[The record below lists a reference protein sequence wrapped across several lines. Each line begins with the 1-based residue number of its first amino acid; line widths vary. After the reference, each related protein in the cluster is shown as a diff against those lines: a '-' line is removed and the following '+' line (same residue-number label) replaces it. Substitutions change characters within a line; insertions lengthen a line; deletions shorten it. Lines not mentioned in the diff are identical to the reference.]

1 MRIDDVEIY
10 HLRLPLRRPLPG
22 PAACYEAFETVVA
35 AVHAEGVCG
44 WAEAAVGNGPH
55 RGPEWAAGVFAC
67 LARWLAPAVVGR
79 EFGDG
84 NALAE
89 ALNEFRGQR
98 QAKALLDMALWDA
111 GARREGKP
119 LHEVLGGVRTS
130 VKLGLTFDRMESR
143 EEFLG
148 KIGEAYS
155 SGAARVKL
163 KMRPGWEIHMLE
175 AVRREYPSEPMAVDF
190 EGALTLAHSELLYRL
205 DDFSLLFVEQPLWTD
220 DLVGHAMLQEA
231 IRTPICLDESLAAV
245 GHADIAL
252 DLKSARFFNLQP
264 GRTGG
269 LTAALSIHDRAHEH
283 CVPCYVGSGPN
294 AGIAARFGLALAAKA
309 NCETAADHFAADEY
323 LGKELLPPLPV
334 RHGAEGGGLEME
346 LWTSPGIGAE
356 PDRSV
361 LAELAIAR
369 EECRP

>member
-1 MRIDDVEIY
+1 MRIDAIDLY

-35 AVHAEGVCG
+35 AVHADGVCG

-67 LARWLAPAVVGR
+67 LTGWLAPAVVGR
-79 EFGDG
+79 EFADG

-89 ALNEFRGQR
+89 ALGEFRGQR
-98 QAKALLDMALWDA
+98 QAKAVLDMALWDA

-119 LHEVLGGVRTS
+119 LHEVLGGARTS
-130 VKLGLTFDRMESR
+130 IELGLTFDRMESH

-148 KIGEAYS
+148 KIGEAFS

-163 KMRPGWEIHMLE
+163 KMRPGWEIRMLE
-175 AVRREYPSEPMAVDF
+175 AVRREYPSEPLAVDF
-190 EGALTLAHSELLYRL
+190 EGALTLANSELLYRL

-252 DLKSARFFNLQP
+252 DLKSGRFFNLQP

-269 LTAALSIHDRAHEH
+269 LTAALSIHDRAHEN
-283 CVPCYVGSGPN
+283 CVPCYVGGGPN
-294 AGIAARFGLALAAKA
+294 AGVAARFGLALAAKE
-309 NCETAADHFAADEY
+309 NCETAADYFPADEY
-323 LGKELLPPLPV
+323 FAKELLAPLPA
-334 RHGAEGGGLEME
+334 RRTAEGSGLRVE
-346 LWTSPGIGAE
+346 LWTSPGIGTE
-356 PDRSV
+356 PDRAA
-361 LAELAIAR
+361 LAECAIAHV
-369 EECRP
+369 ECRP